1 MADPSCPDCERA
13 MDSVDLDTGDG
24 RFSVVTESTD
34 DVLSAAG
41 VVQVQDVEPRM
52 CPDCGL
58 VRLYAESA

>member
-1 MADPSCPDCERA
+1 MSDPSCPDCERV